1 MNSEGGDFVA
11 AGDDGEDSI
20 VRQVVVGIC
29 AMEKKSLSK
38 PMREILT
45 RLEEF
50 EYLKTAIFPEE
61 VILNVSAPLSISRPS
76 RPFSFSLIVTQEPVE
91 DWPLCDCLVAFHST
105 GFPIEKAIE
114 YTKLRKPYIINNLEM
129 QFDIQDRRSVYAIL
143 EKEGIEIP
151 RYAIL
156 DRESD
161 DPESMYST
169 ERFENATC

>member
-1 MNSEGGDFVA
+1 M
-11 AGDDGEDSI
+11 
-20 VRQVVVGIC
+20 
-29 AMEKKSLSK
+29 
-38 PMREILT
+38 
-45 RLEEF
+45 
-50 EYLKTAIFPEE
+50 
-61 VILNVSAPLSISRPS
+61 
-76 RPFSFSLIVTQEPVE
+76 
-91 DWPLCDCLVAFHST
+91 AFHST

-161 DPESMYST
+161 DPESMFST
-169 ERFENATC
+169 KRFDKIWIKRLLFYLAENTLIEHDDHVEVNGVVLNKPFVEKPVSAEDHNIYMYYPTSAGKFSLLFVEFKSFHLK